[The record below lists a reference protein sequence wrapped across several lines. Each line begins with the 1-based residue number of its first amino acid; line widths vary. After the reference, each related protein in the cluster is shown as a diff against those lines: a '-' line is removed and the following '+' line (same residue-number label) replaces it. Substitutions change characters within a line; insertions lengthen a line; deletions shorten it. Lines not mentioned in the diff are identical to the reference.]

1 MTNILSIMATLG
13 PGILIKRT
21 VAMVDYVERKGSV

>member
-13 PGILIKRT
+13 PGILINCT